1 MRTARSFSTASRR
14 ESIDLAP
21 EEKMKTMI
29 LNLLKGTAL
38 LGLLLLVPAF
48 ANAQSADSKA
58 ITDLLKEAK
67 SHAVVAEDDAATLE
81 SYTRSTMSWQTH
93 GNRLTKMKIHANDLL
108 SDFNQLKS
116 MRAEGS
122 PWQQEAIDRV
132 DPLLKDM
139 ADHLGAMI
147 DHFNDNKNK
156 VNMPPY
162 LEYAKANLELMSR
175 TNRLI
180 SDFVDYGD
188 ARAKADNL
196 EKTLELPT
204 VALEKE

>member
-1 MRTARSFSTASRR
+1 MSGT
-14 ESIDLAP
+14 L
-21 EEKMKTMI
+21 I
-29 LNLLKGTAL
+29 LNILKETAL
-38 LGLLLLVPAF
+38 LGLLLLVPTF
-48 ANAQSADSKA
+48 GRAQPADSEA

-67 SHAVVAEDDAATLE
+67 AHAVVAEDDAATLE

-93 GNRLTKMKIHANDLL
+93 GNHLTEMKIHANDLL

-116 MRAEGS
+116 MRSEGS
-122 PWQQEAIDRV
+122 PWQQEAIDRI
-132 DPLLKDM
+132 DPLLRDM
-139 ADHLGAMI
+139 AEHLGAMI

-156 VNMPPY
+156 IQMPPY
-162 LEYAKANLELMSR
+162 REYAKANLELMSR
-175 TNRLI
+175 TNRMI

-188 ARAKADNL
+188 ARTRADNL

>member
-1 MRTARSFSTASRR
+1 MS
-14 ESIDLAP
+14 
-21 EEKMKTMI
+21 KTTI
-29 LNLLKGTAL
+29 LNILKGTAL
-38 LGLLLLVPAF
+38 LGVLLLAPAF
-48 ANAQSADSKA
+48 GRAQSADSKA

-67 SHAVVAEDDAATLE
+67 SHAVVAEADAETLE
-81 SYTRSTMSWQTH
+81 SYTRATMSWQTH

-116 MRAEGS
+116 MRSEGS
-122 PWQQEAIDRV
+122 LWQQEAIDRV
-132 DPLLKDM
+132 DPLLRDM

-156 VNMPPY
+156 IHMPPY
-162 LEYAKANLELMSR
+162 REYAKANLELMSR

-180 SDFVDYGD
+180 SDFIDYGD
-188 ARAKADNL
+188 ARSKADNF
-196 EKTLELPT
+196 ERALELPT